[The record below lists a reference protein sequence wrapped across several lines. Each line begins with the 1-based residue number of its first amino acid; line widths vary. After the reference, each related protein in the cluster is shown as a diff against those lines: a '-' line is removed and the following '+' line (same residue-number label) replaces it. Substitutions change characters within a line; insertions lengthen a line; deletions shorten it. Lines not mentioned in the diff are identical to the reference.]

1 MIYDMIIIEI
11 RMNSRELQKF
21 QKIQKKKIKK
31 NTSLLPLKRRSCFAL
46 AEKDELRESRAK
58 AQRWAILSL
67 LLGSSSIVCS
77 GLSLL
82 FFSFIFPLH
91 SCISSIYV
99 IVNAS
104 RCPPRPTWG
113 CKLEAQRCV
122 KHYKFQGA
130 VNMCSPLQCQHEKT
144 QKCWFFLGASPTFEL
159 KIVTR
164 TLRQSQIVAVARAR
178 ARLLNWC

>member
-1 MIYDMIIIEI
+1 MIINNNSLVIAMIYDMIIIEI

-58 AQRWAILSL
+58 AQRWASLSS
-67 LLGSSSIVCS
+67 LLGSSNIVCS

-82 FFSFIFPLH
+82 FFSFIFPSI

-99 IVNAS
+99 IGVANSPFFSIFLCMILVFSLYSLVFLIGFTGQCDENVEMVVAS
-104 RCPPRPTWG
+104 TSN
-113 CKLEAQRCV
+113 LV
-122 KHYKFQGA
+122 
-130 VNMCSPLQCQHEKT
+130 
-144 QKCWFFLGASPTFEL
+144 
-159 KIVTR
+159 
-164 TLRQSQIVAVARAR
+164 
-178 ARLLNWC
+178 